1 MKKLAYIFLLCTLPF
16 GAYAQ
21 NTSTNDTNTDKVD
34 SLTQVVNELS
44 SKVQK
49 VEDDKRNE
57 AVWKKRSK
65 YFGIGYMNQTLTHQD
80 IPGLEWKSDFG
91 VSLNLGRTFY
101 LHKKPLFNMLKFGLD
116 VTWMDVSYAKYSAP
130 EGWVEEPSAP
140 VEPEYPDEDDED
152 IDIDLGMHQVEF
164 GLHIGPSITLNPVN
178 HLKVSTY
185 FHFIPSGSVVI
196 LNDEANASYVSNFAI
211 GGAIA
216 YKAISLGIES
226 RWGKAKYN
234 SFSVD
239 EDAVDVD
246 DMEEDF
252 DVDNVLVSGKNR
264 MKTKSL
270 RFYLIFRF

>member
-1 MKKLAYIFLLCTLPF
+1 
-16 GAYAQ
+16 
-21 NTSTNDTNTDKVD
+21 
-34 SLTQVVNELS
+34 
-44 SKVQK
+44 
-49 VEDDKRNE
+49 
-57 AVWKKRSK
+57 
-65 YFGIGYMNQTLTHQD
+65 
-80 IPGLEWKSDFG
+80 
-91 VSLNLGRTFY
+91 
-101 LHKKPLFNMLKFGLD
+101 MLKFGFD
-116 VTWMDVSYAKYSAP
+116 FTWIDISCAKYSSP
-130 EGWVEEPSAP
+130 EGWMEEPS
-140 VEPEYPDEDDED
+140 VSVDPEYPEEDEE
-152 IDIDLGMHQVEF
+152 DIDLGMHQVEV

-185 FHFIPSGSVVI
+185 FHFIPSGSVAI

-216 YKAISLGIES
+216 YKAISFGIES

-239 EDAVDVD
+239 EDAVDTD